1 MANITA
7 GRGALNMRD
16 FLRGLLI
23 AVITG
28 PLTVIGSSI
37 DAGHLTFNWKLIGG
51 VALFSG
57 LSYLIK
63 NISTPSQVVITDKE
77 TVQAA
82 KDGETITVTPKPQN

>member
-1 MANITA
+1 MAKITA
-7 GRGALNMRD
+7 GVGTLNSRD
-16 FLRGLLI
+16 FLKGLLV
-23 AVITG
+23 AVISG
-28 PLTVIGSSI
+28 PLTIIGSSI
-37 DAGHLTFNWKLIGG
+37 NEGHLTFNWKLIAG

-82 KDGETITVTPKPQN
+82 KDGETITVTPKP